1 MKKPC
6 QHAYINVQTKGDLSS
21 LSWIESALKHY
32 TDHDQKQ
39 LCHVHYA
46 ALNFRDVMLATGR
59 LPADAIPG
67 DLATQDCILGMEV
80 SGLDEMGK
88 RVMGLVPAKV
98 SLIYNF
104 SVVCFIHNC
113 ISIHFLINLFPIKSL
128 LYRSKNTGLLFPD
141 EHF

>member
-1 MKKPC
+1 MKTPC

-21 LSWIESALKHY
+21 LSWIESPLKHY

-67 DLATQDCILGMEV
+67 DLATQDCILENFFPV
-80 SGLDEMGK
+80 TLKKLPIVCQS
-88 RVMGLVPAKV
+88 KV
-98 SLIYNF
+98 F
-104 SVVCFIHNC
+104 VREQQT
-113 ISIHFLINLFPIKSL
+113 SIF
-128 LYRSKNTGLLFPD
+128 
-141 EHF
+141 